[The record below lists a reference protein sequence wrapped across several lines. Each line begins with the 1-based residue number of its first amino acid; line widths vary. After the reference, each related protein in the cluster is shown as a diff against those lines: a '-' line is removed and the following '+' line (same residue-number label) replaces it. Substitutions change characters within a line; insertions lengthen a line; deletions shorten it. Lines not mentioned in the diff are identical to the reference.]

1 MFDFLKNTDGE
12 DRDAYKSIAKNAKE
26 YGELHLQLLKLNAV
40 GSLSQII
47 SYLIIIIVGALLLMG
62 AFLYFSMILVVWMK
76 QLTGSWIYGFLI
88 MGGIFILLFIIL
100 LLLRK
105 KIMVNPIIKKLSS
118 ILFKEEVEVELP
130 DEEELSVVEPADLPK
145 IDTGKEENND

>member
-1 MFDFLKNTDGE
+1 MLDFFKNTDGE
-12 DRDAYKSIAKNAKE
+12 DRDAYKSIVKNAKE

-88 MGGIFILLFIIL
+88 MGSIFILLFVIL

-130 DEEELSVVEPADLPK
+130 DEEELSVVETADLPK

>member
-1 MFDFLKNTDGE
+1 
-12 DRDAYKSIAKNAKE
+12 
-26 YGELHLQLLKLNAV
+26 
-40 GSLSQII
+40 
-47 SYLIIIIVGALLLMG
+47 
-62 AFLYFSMILVVWMK
+62 MK

-88 MGGIFILLFIIL
+88 MGSIFILLFIIL

-118 ILFKEEVEVELP
+118 ILFKEEVELP
-130 DEEELSVVEPADLPK
+130 DEEELSVVETADLPK

>member
-1 MFDFLKNTDGE
+1 
-12 DRDAYKSIAKNAKE
+12 
-26 YGELHLQLLKLNAV
+26 
-40 GSLSQII
+40 
-47 SYLIIIIVGALLLMG
+47 
-62 AFLYFSMILVVWMK
+62 MK

-130 DEEELSVVEPADLPK
+130 DEEELSVVETADLPK

>member
-1 MFDFLKNTDGE
+1 MLDFFKNTDGE
-12 DRDAYKSIAKNAKE
+12 DRDAYKSIVKNAKE

-88 MGGIFILLFIIL
+88 MGSIFILLFVIL

-118 ILFKEEVEVELP
+118 ILFKEEVESP
-130 DEEELSVVEPADLPK
+130 DEEELPVVETADLSK

>member
-1 MFDFLKNTDGE
+1 MLDFFKNTDGE
-12 DRDAYKSIAKNAKE
+12 DRDAYKSIVKNAKE
-26 YGELHLQLLKLNAV
+26 YGKLHLQLLKLNAV

-88 MGGIFILLFIIL
+88 MGSIFILLFVIL

-118 ILFKEEVEVELP
+118 ILFKEEVESP
-130 DEEELSVVEPADLPK
+130 DEEELPVVETADLSK

>member
-1 MFDFLKNTDGE
+1 MFDFFKNTDSE
-12 DRDAYKSIAKNAKE
+12 DRDAYKSVAKNAKE

-118 ILFKEEVEVELP
+118 ILFKEEVELP
-130 DEEELSVVEPADLPK
+130 DEEELSVMETADLPK

>member
-1 MFDFLKNTDGE
+1 MLDFFKNTDGE
-12 DRDAYKSIAKNAKE
+12 DRDAYKSIVKNAKE

-47 SYLIIIIVGALLLMG
+47 SCLIIIIVGALLLMG

-88 MGGIFILLFIIL
+88 MGSIFILLFVIL

-118 ILFKEEVEVELP
+118 ILFKEEVESP
-130 DEEELSVVEPADLPK
+130 DEEELPVVETADLSK

>member
-1 MFDFLKNTDGE
+1 
-12 DRDAYKSIAKNAKE
+12 
-26 YGELHLQLLKLNAV
+26 
-40 GSLSQII
+40 
-47 SYLIIIIVGALLLMG
+47 
-62 AFLYFSMILVVWMK
+62 MK

-118 ILFKEEVEVELP
+118 ILFKEEVELP
-130 DEEELSVVEPADLPK
+130 DEEELSVVETADLPK

>member
-1 MFDFLKNTDGE
+1 MFDFLKKTEGE

-40 GSLSQII
+40 GTFSQII
-47 SYLIIIIVGALLLMG
+47 SYLIIVIVGALLLMG

-88 MGGIFILLFIIL
+88 MGGVFILLFIL
-100 LLLRK
+100 LLFLRK
-105 KIMVNPIIKKLSS
+105 KIMLNPIIKKMSS
-118 ILFKEEVEVELP
+118 ILFEKDAEMPENDELMVPDVEN
-130 DEEELSVVEPADLPK
+130 LSK

>member
-62 AFLYFSMILVVWMK
+62 AFLYFSMILVIWLYEGRSLLEFT
-76 QLTGSWIYGFLI
+76 LTFSGMSDTASSSRPAF
-88 MGGIFILLFIIL
+88 FIASLSRYTRATSLLF
-100 LLLRK
+100 
-105 KIMVNPIIKKLSS
+105 LSTTMDS
-118 ILFKEEVEVELP
+118 
-130 DEEELSVVEPADLPK
+130 A
-145 IDTGKEENND
+145 T